1 MTEDEARAVATQA
14 AKDII
19 AEVEGLPE
27 YLRDALSW
35 RLLTD
40 KSPVLA
46 VIGEALRDVEVSDRA
61 VLLGQSLL
69 IETFLGEVETKASAL
84 SDELEPW
91 RTIRASLERIARAWR
106 ESHPGLRT
114 KHEFDLQRA
123 ARGR

>member
-1 MTEDEARAVATQA
+1 MTEDEARAVATEA
-14 AKDII
+14 ANDIM
-19 AEVEGLPE
+19 AQVEGLPE

-35 RLLTD
+35 RLLID

-61 VLLGQSLL
+61 TALGQSLL
-69 IETFLGEVETKASAL
+69 NETFLGEVETKVSAL

-91 RTIRASLERIARAWR
+91 RTIRECLGRIARAWR
-106 ESHPGLRT
+106 ASHPDLRT

-123 ARGR
+123 ARGW